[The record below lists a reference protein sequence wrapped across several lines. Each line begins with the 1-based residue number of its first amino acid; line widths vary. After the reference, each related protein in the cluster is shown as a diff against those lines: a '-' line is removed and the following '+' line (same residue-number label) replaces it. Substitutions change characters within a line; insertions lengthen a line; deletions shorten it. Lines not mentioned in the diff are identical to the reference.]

1 MLFHTRARRP
11 NVPRTTGGPP
21 QHRGDRFMEGDDM
34 LPTLRNRFANPA
46 LFESSLEPW
55 SDLRR
60 EIDRLFDSML
70 SSPSSSGAQGAQG
83 MQSWMPLMDIEDDDE
98 QLRLSFEL
106 PGVNPDDVNVTVEN
120 GVLTVSGEKK
130 FERQTG
136 NEQKGAYR
144 VERRYGRFERS
155 LTLPQSVDAEKV
167 TARYDNG
174 VLTLELPKSA
184 ESRKRKIEIGR
195 GNGADSQKK
204 IEGGDKGGR
213 GRAA

>member
-1 MLFHTRARRP
+1 
-11 NVPRTTGGPP
+11 
-21 QHRGDRFMEGDDM
+21 M
-34 LPTLRNRFANPA
+34 LPTLRNRFGTPA

-70 SSPSSSGAQGAQG
+70 SSSSSSSGQGAQG
-83 MQSWMPLMDIEDDDE
+83 MQSWMPLMDIEDDDDH
-98 QLRLSFEL
+98 LRLSFEI

-120 GVLTVSGEKK
+120 GVLTISGEKK
-130 FERQTG
+130 FEREMG
-136 NEQKGAYR
+136 NEQKGPYR

-167 TARYDNG
+167 TARCDNG
-174 VLTLELPKSA
+174 VLTLELPKSV

-195 GNGADSQKK
+195 GNGPGSQKK
-204 IEGGDKGGR
+204 VESGDKGGR
-213 GRAA
+213 RIA

>member
-1 MLFHTRARRP
+1 MIP
-11 NVPRTTGGPP
+11 
-21 QHRGDRFMEGDDM
+21 M
-34 LPTLRNRFANPA
+34 LRNRFANPA

-60 EIDRLFDSML
+60 EIDRLFDSMV
-70 SSPSSSGAQGAQG
+70 SGPSSSGVQGAQG
-83 MQSWMPLMDIEDDDE
+83 MQGWMPLMDIEDGDE
-98 QLRLSFEL
+98 QLRLSFEI

-130 FERQTG
+130 FERETG

-167 TARYDNG
+167 SAHYDNG
-174 VLTLELPKSA
+174 VLTLALPKSA
-184 ESRKRKIEIGR
+184 ESRKRRIEIGR
-195 GNGADSQKK
+195 GNGAGAQKK
-204 IEGGDKGGR
+204 IESGDKAGR
-213 GRAA
+213 GSKVA